1 MIPLLSWRKLCRSS
15 EATLVAFV
23 VLWCCLIPF
32 AVPYEEQF
40 VELGMIRAPLFCVCF
55 VAVSYW
61 TLTFCCG
68 SSFVHTTH
76 LLPGSWIWIITYSRH
91 SIILVGR
98 RASLVFKKNRY
109 YSELTSLVTARFH
122 TVGITRTRWRDVTDF
137 TLLASRWL
145 HTVGITLLLLV
156 WFRVLYYYINRHTEF
171 KSVCRKWSVFFT
183 HSMSFTTLLAWC
195 DVIVTNEYYFSSS
208 AS

>member
-98 RASLVFKKNRY
+98 RASLVFKKKSLLFGINLVS
-109 YSELTSLVTARFH
+109 YS
-122 TVGITRTRWRDVTDF
+122 TVSHCWHHADALAWRD
-137 TLLASRWL
+137 WL
-145 HTVGITLLLLV
+145 HTVGFTLASHCWHHAAAFGLVSSIILL
-156 WFRVLYYYINRHTEF
+156 Y
-171 KSVCRKWSVFFT
+171 
-183 HSMSFTTLLAWC
+183 
-195 DVIVTNEYYFSSS
+195 
-208 AS
+208 